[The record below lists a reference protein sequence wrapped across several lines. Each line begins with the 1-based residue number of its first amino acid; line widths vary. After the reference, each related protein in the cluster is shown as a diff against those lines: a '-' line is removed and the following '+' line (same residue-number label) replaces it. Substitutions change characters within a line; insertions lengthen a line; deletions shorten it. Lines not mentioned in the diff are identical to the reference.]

1 MVFCP
6 ASCWVLFTLLMK
18 PLQKLSRCLTRF
30 DFGKQLAQ
38 PKSGLIIG
46 SINLHTAVV
55 ARRRLMAQPVEKVG
69 WAMRVLGNL

>member
-1 MVFCP
+1 
-6 ASCWVLFTLLMK
+6 
-18 PLQKLSRCLTRF
+18 
-30 DFGKQLAQ
+30 
-38 PKSGLIIG
+38 LIIG